1 MMLTCDASV
10 VVKYDRRRSRLRN
23 AAMNMK
29 YDDYR
34 TEIQPSKHT
43 TYNIAKINMIHI
55 LIKIFDC

>member
-29 YDDYR
+29 YDDYS
-34 TEIQPSKHT
+34 TETQPSKHT
-43 TYNIAKINMIHI
+43 TYNIAQTNMIHI